1 MNIVLVCMAGMSTS
15 LLQTKLID
23 EAKSRAI
30 DASVK
35 AIPIADIDD
44 LVSDADILLLG
55 PQVRYLEKELK
66 KKYNNIPVSV
76 IKMTDYGTMNAKNI
90 LNKILA
96 EVKE

>member
-90 LNKILA
+90 LNNILA

>member
-76 IKMTDYGTMNAKNI
+76 IKMTDYGTMNAKNN
-90 LNKILA
+90 LNNILA

>member
-23 EAKSRAI
+23 EAKSREI
-30 DASVK
+30 DVSVK
-35 AIPIADIDD
+35 AVPIADIDD
-44 LVSDADILLLG
+44 HVTGADILLLG
-55 PQVRYLEKELK
+55 PQVRYLEKKLK
-66 KKYNNIPVSV
+66 KKYSNIPISV

-90 LNKILA
+90 FDNILA

>member
-66 KKYNNIPVSV
+66 KKYNNIPVFV

-90 LNKILA
+90 LNNILA